1 MKIDIKSVSGHGDYD
16 KEFVTLNVN
25 VDCDAAIHVLT
36 DTTYTSDGK
45 VSSLLRHMYW
55 LPDKQVK
62 KGDFIYVYT
71 KTGTNNSFANKAGT
85 TTHAFYWGL
94 KTAVWND
101 AKDCAVLFEIASWQH
116 KATK

>member
-1 MKIDIKSVSGHGDYD
+1 MKISIKSISGHGDYD
-16 KEFVTLNVN
+16 KEVATLTVN
-25 VDCDAAIHVLT
+25 EDCDAGFHVLS
-36 DTTYTSDGK
+36 DTTYTTDGK
-45 VSSLLRHMYW
+45 ISALLRHMFW

-62 KGDFIYVYT
+62 KGDFIFIYT
-71 KTGTNNSFANKAGT
+71 KTGTNTSFANNSNT

-101 AKDCAVLFEIASWQH
+101 DKDCAVLFEIGAWQH